1 MSQAAALRFRIFIK
15 ELRWLDASGRPGHEL
30 DLYDKKATHIA
41 ILDETGKIIAYV
53 RMWRRETQGFM
64 LEKEFRALRQK
75 PELLADIQTE
85 IAELSRLA
93 IEPAFQ
99 GSMVFFELY
108 YAMYRWSCQN
118 RVRYWIC
125 VVNRIF
131 LRSLYSVF
139 KLHYTVIGKRDETTA
154 VLIPI
159 RQFRWWAVLMR
170 IWHRFRAIASF
181 LHLPTKSIARL
192 IFRGHFRERSVE

>member
-15 ELRWLDASGRPGHEL
+15 ELRWLDDYGRPGHEL

-53 RMWRRETQGFM
+53 RMWRRETQGLM

-99 GSMVFFELY
+99 G
-108 YAMYRWSCQN
+108 
-118 RVRYWIC
+118 
-125 VVNRIF
+125 
-131 LRSLYSVF
+131 
-139 KLHYTVIGKRDETTA
+139 
-154 VLIPI
+154 
-159 RQFRWWAVLMR
+159 
-170 IWHRFRAIASF
+170 
-181 LHLPTKSIARL
+181 
-192 IFRGHFRERSVE
+192 